1 MKKGSMKAVVV
12 MILVLVSLLAGTAF
26 AEGVTYDEQKL
37 NTNYELSLAYIG
49 REDYDKAMDHLNACL
64 QYCDE
69 NSAPAIYA
77 DVHLKIA
84 CVYTIRTEYEKA
96 LAELDEA
103 TRVQPDLSEAYLVKT
118 QVYSDLGDYENAAAA
133 IQKYIDLTGDN
144 SLYEVKAEIYNAV
157 GNVDKALESYKV
169 FAESGSENPIE
180 ASYKTAIYNMEM
192 QKYPE
197 AIAEFEKCRNDK
209 TYGPS
214 SIYNIGVCYMRSEDY
229 EKALENFE
237 LVQDQEFDGV
247 HYNTGVCRMVLNK
260 AEEAIASFSTS
271 IEKESFVSDAL
282 YNRAICYVST
292 QKFAEAIVDF
302 TAYLDGLK
310 QAEVQRL
317 TEEAERVAKEKNRNP
332 VKVNP
337 ENVDPVV
344 DVATYYRGV
353 CYLSINDF
361 DSAIADFTAC
371 IDHEISVDDSRFNR
385 GLSYLQKGDN
395 EHAKED
401 LTECINNKY
410 NEDASMFYRAYAL
423 LALGDNEGAIADL
436 TKCIEHKYNLNQAYY
451 QRAQIYKALGDEAHY
466 IEDLEASLK
475 EAE

>member
-1 MKKGSMKAVVV
+1 MRKMRKAAGFAG
-12 MILVLVSLLAGTAF
+12 IVLAFVTAF
-26 AEGVTYDEQKL
+26 A
-37 NTNYELSLAYIG
+37 SMPRA
-49 REDYDKAMDHLNACL
+49 
-64 QYCDE
+64 
-69 NSAPAIYA
+69 
-77 DVHLKIA
+77 
-84 CVYTIRTEYEKA
+84 
-96 LAELDEA
+96 
-103 TRVQPDLSEAYLVKT
+103 
-118 QVYSDLGDYENAAAA
+118 
-133 IQKYIDLTGDN
+133 
-144 SLYEVKAEIYNAV
+144 
-157 GNVDKALESYKV
+157 V
-169 FAESGSENPIE
+169 FAAEDEVFM
-180 ASYKTAIYNMEM
+180 TAGET
-192 QKYPE
+192 
-197 AIAEFEKCRNDK
+197 IAEDTVFL
-209 TYGPS
+209 
-214 SIYNIGVCYMRSEDY
+214 M
-229 EKALENFE
+229 
-237 LVQDQEFDGV
+237 
-247 HYNTGVCRMVLNK
+247 
-260 AEEAIASFSTS
+260 
-271 IEKESFVSDAL
+271 
-282 YNRAICYVST
+282 
-292 QKFAEAIVDF
+292 
-302 TAYLDGLK
+302 
-310 QAEVQRL
+310 